1 MSVHLVSRAEVLHVV
16 EIHVHYFAGV
26 ELSSKKKKLQWETE
40 DNDDDIDIEKTLELR
55 QVKTA
60 S

>member
-1 MSVHLVSRAEVLHVV
+1 MV
-16 EIHVHYFAGV
+16 EIRVHYFAGV